1 MISGQST
8 FMLEMTEVASILNS
22 ATEKSFIVL
31 DEIGRGTSTY
41 DGISI
46 ATAITEYIHNN
57 IGAKTIFATHYHE
70 LTELEKELEKAV
82 NFRVE
87 VKENGKN
94 IVFLREIVK
103 GGADKSY
110 GIEVARLSGVPNE
123 VLNRSKK
130 ILKKLENRKNLIE
143 SKIKAEQMM
152 LFGDFSEVD
161 EQEVEETIIENFSE
175 EENKVLEI
183 LKEIDLNS
191 MSPLESLLKLSE
203 MKKILTGGNNE

>member
-1 MISGQST
+1 M
-8 FMLEMTEVASILNS
+8 
-22 ATEKSFIVL
+22 
-31 DEIGRGTSTY
+31 
-41 DGISI
+41 
-46 ATAITEYIHNN
+46 
-57 IGAKTIFATHYHE
+57 
-70 LTELEKELEKAV
+70 EKAV

-183 LKEIDLNS
+183 LKEMDLNS

-203 MKKILTGGNNE
+203 MKQILTGGNNE